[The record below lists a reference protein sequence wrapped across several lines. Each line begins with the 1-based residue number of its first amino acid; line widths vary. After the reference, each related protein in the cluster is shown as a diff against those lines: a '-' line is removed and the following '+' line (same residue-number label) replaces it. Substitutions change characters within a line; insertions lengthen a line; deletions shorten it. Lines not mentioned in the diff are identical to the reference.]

1 MKTSLDHLPPLK
13 QRELAQVV
21 DVLRAGLAAKLENA
35 TQPHKRNGK
44 ILKVILY
51 GSYARGGWVEDH
63 KGGYYSDFDIL
74 VIVDHPDFTDVVDYW
89 IPTEQILQNIRTPVQ
104 VIYHTLD
111 EVNSALKE
119 GRYFFFYLY
128 HESILLYEYQDGKN
142 GSPKYRLANP
152 TPPDATRAYE
162 IAKEYDELWSEN
174 AIASFKGSGFQ
185 KSEKHLKR
193 AAFDLHQATEACYVR
208 FLLTHT
214 LYTPKSHDIEKLRT
228 RVEDINHGL
237 RDAWPRGQKPYN
249 RYFDLLKRAYV
260 EARYSKHYEIT
271 KEELEWLEGQV
282 SKLIGL
288 VDDACQEHLENLKV
302 QS

>member
-1 MKTSLDHLPPLK
+1 MRK

-44 ILKVILY
+44 VLKVILY

-89 IPTEQILQNIRTPVQ
+89 LPAEQILQEIKTPVQ

-111 EVNSALKE
+111 EVNSALKD
-119 GRYFFFYLY
+119 GQYFFFD
-128 HESILLYEYQDGKN
+128 IAQDGVMLYEYADGKN
-142 GSPKYRLANP
+142 GSPKYRLADP
-152 TPPDATRAYE
+152 TPPDAKRAYE
-162 IAKEYDELWSEN
+162 MAKEYCELWSGN
-174 AIASFKGSGFQ
+174 ARQALEGAQFHISKGNSN
-185 KSEKHLKR
+185 R
-193 AAFDLHQATEACYVR
+193 AAFDLHQATEATYAR

-214 LYTPKSHDIEKLRT
+214 LYTPKSHDIQKLRT
-228 RVEDINHGL
+228 RCEDIDQSL
-237 RDAWPRGQKPYN
+237 RDAWPRGQKPYD
-249 RYFDLLKRAYV
+249 RYFKLLKRAYV

-282 SKLIGL
+282 RQLIEL
-288 VDDACQEHLENLKV
+288 VDEACRTHLDKL
-302 QS
+302 QHSARD